1 MRVASVGS
9 VNLTGSDK
17 HGNIEYLSYSMKDA
31 NALRFESPDT
41 MNCWIYGRMRT
52 SRSSCV
58 MTCAME
64 IFLI

>member
-41 MNCWIYGRMRT
+41 AGELLDLWRDVDEPEQLCI
-52 SRSSCV
+52 
-58 MTCAME
+58 E
-64 IFLI
+64 

>member
-17 HGNIEYLSYSMKDA
+17 YGNIEYLSYSMKDA

-41 MNCWIYGRMRT
+41 AGELLDLWRDVDELEQLCI
-52 SRSSCV
+52 
-58 MTCAME
+58 E
-64 IFLI
+64 

>member
-41 MNCWIYGRMRT
+41 AGELLDLWRDVDELEQLCI
-52 SRSSCV
+52 
-58 MTCAME
+58 E
-64 IFLI
+64 